1 MKDTSFG
8 FPEKHYGKQSTM
20 EVTKL
25 YVLFFI
31 SVKSRIYIK
40 KRARSSQRVHK
51 RSTKGDNTTTLT
63 YAPTRLKN
71 LPKNLN
77 YQHYTI

>member
-25 YVLFFI
+25 YVLKAL
-31 SVKSRIYIK
+31 SLENR
-40 KRARSSQRVHK
+40 
-51 RSTKGDNTTTLT
+51 N
-63 YAPTRLKN
+63 
-71 LPKNLN
+71 
-77 YQHYTI
+77 